1 MFGIEDDNVIDEDD
15 DDSHDD
21 TNLKQIP
28 SVFYLQHQATVPQ
41 QEIRSA
47 PVQSLQI
54 LFFPNRCLVP
64 SQSLH
69 SGLFARQQASCISG
83 ADSLGITQ
91 FLLIPKAAVYKKFS

>member
-1 MFGIEDDNVIDEDD
+1 MFGVEDDNVIDEDD

-28 SVFYLQHQATVPQ
+28 SVFYLQHQAAVPQ

-47 PVQSLQI
+47 PVQSLQV
-54 LFFPNRCLVP
+54 LFFPNRCLLP
-64 SQSLH
+64 SQSIL
-69 SGLFARQQASCISG
+69 SGLFAIQQPSCISG

-91 FLLIPKAAVYKKFS
+91 FLFIPKATVYKKLS